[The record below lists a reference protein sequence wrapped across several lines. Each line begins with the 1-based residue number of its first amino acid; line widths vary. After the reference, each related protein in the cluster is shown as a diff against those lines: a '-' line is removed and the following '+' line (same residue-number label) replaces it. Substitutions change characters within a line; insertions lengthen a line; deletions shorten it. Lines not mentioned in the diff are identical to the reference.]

1 MKTII
6 FLLFTFFAIQNFSYA
21 AFPIV
26 ENCNSITVATD
37 LSVSATVASD
47 LPVSAVDSVATIS
60 MILAGIAVFFNL
72 ILLTSSGLGWGA
84 LFLLVLSGVFYI
96 AAFLLGFIG
105 LWSKNKKWQALIGVF
120 SGLLVLLVLAIS
132 AGSTGDPNAKD

>member
-37 LSVSATVASD
+37 L
-47 LPVSAVDSVATIS
+47 PVSAVDGVATIS

-96 AAFLLGFIG
+96 AAFLLGLIG

>member
-26 ENCNSITVATD
+26 ENYNSITVAT
-37 LSVSATVASD
+37 D

>member
-37 LSVSATVASD
+37 LSVSATVATD
-47 LPVSAVDSVATIS
+47 LPVSAVDGVATIS

-96 AAFLLGFIG
+96 AAFLLGLIG